1 MLTIKERQTKLK
13 ALGMYAGEI
22 DGTEGSKTK
31 AGYKKLQDSYFTRAK
46 DRDGIYGA
54 NTDILLQ
61 SAYNMKDI
69 KHFKM
74 SEMKCKCGGKYCTGY
89 PAVINKQLMKNLDYL
104 REKDGHAITITSG
117 LRCKQHNKNEGGATG
132 SYHTKGQAAD
142 IVSSSLTGTKDKRK
156 ALVKRWKTFKK
167 NHYAYS
173 DSGNMGNAVH
183 LDVNA

>member
-1 MLTIKERQTKLK
+1 MLNIKTRQQYLK
-13 ALGMYAGEI
+13 ELGFYTGEV
-22 DGTEGSKTK
+22 DGIEGSKTK
-31 AGYKKLQDSYFTRAK
+31 AAYKALQKACFIRSK
-46 DRDGIYGA
+46 DIDGVYGT

-69 KHFKM
+69 KHFSM
-74 SEMKCKCGGKYCTGY
+74 AEMRCKCGGKYCAGY

-142 IVSSSLTGTKDKRK
+142 IVSSSLTGTKAKRK
-156 ALVKRWKTFKK
+156 ALVRRWKTFKK

-173 DSGNMGNAVH
+173 DSGAMGNAVH
-183 LDVNA
+183 LDVNV